1 MSTTTLSPP
10 RWRHRALPGP
20 SVLLAGAGLAVL
32 LAAALWPALLTS
44 ADPGAGQLLQA
55 YQGPGGA
62 HWFGTDQLGRDVYA
76 RIVHGAAQSLFI
88 GVGATALG
96 AAGGLVVGLL
106 AAVGGRFADEAL
118 MRVLDILLALPG
130 LLLALLV
137 ITVVGP
143 GNLNTA
149 LAIGIAEIA
158 AYSRLVRSKA
168 LTVRSAGYVEAAR
181 VAGHGRAR
189 VVLRHILPNSAGPL
203 LALAVVGVGR
213 AMIEGSALSF
223 LGLGAQPPT
232 PEWGSMLADGRNAL
246 GIAWWTAAA
255 PGVAV
260 TLAVVVI
267 TVVGRRLQARFEG
280 RG

>member
-1 MSTTTLSPP
+1 MSSTTLSPSRP
-10 RWRHRALPGP
+10 LPAP
-20 SVLLAGAGLAVL
+20 SVLLAGAGLAAL
-32 LAAALWPALLTS
+32 LVAALWPGLLAS

-55 YQGPGGA
+55 YQGPGAA

-76 RIVHGAAQSLFI
+76 RIVHGASQSLFI
-88 GVGATALG
+88 GVGATVLG
-96 AAGGLVVGLL
+96 AAGGLLIGLL
-106 AAVGGRFADEAL
+106 AAVGGRYADEAL

-130 LLLALLV
+130 LLLALVV

-143 GNLNTA
+143 GSLNTA
-149 LAIGIAEIA
+149 LAIGIAETA

-168 LTVRSAGYVEAAR
+168 LTVRAAGYVEAAR
-181 VAGHGRAR
+181 VAGHGQAR

-267 TVVGRRLQARFEG
+267 TVIGRRLQARFEG